1 MRRAKIVC
9 TLGPATDSYDQ
20 IKALVEAGMDV
31 ARLNLSHGTHAEHEE
46 RYHHVRKASDET
58 GRSVGILA
66 DLQGPKI
73 RLGHFTEGPAL
84 LERGDTF
91 TITTEDEAE
100 GNQQGCGT
108 THPGLATDVTPGER
122 ILVDDGKVCLQVTD
136 IDGPHIHTTV
146 IEGGIVSDHKGLNLP
161 GAAVSVPALSDKDET
176 DLRWA
181 LRTGCDVI
189 ALSFVRSGRDIQDVH
204 RIMDE
209 EGRRLPVIA
218 KVEKPQAVEA
228 IDDIV
233 AAFDGIMVARGDL
246 GVEMPLEHV
255 PIVQKRAIKLAKRN
269 AKPVIV
275 ATQMLDSMID
285 NSRPTR
291 AEASDVA
298 NAVIDGTDAVMLS
311 GETSVGKYPI
321 ETVRTMAK
329 IVEAAE
335 EDILAKGLPPL
346 TERNKPRTQGG
357 AVARAAAEMGDF
369 LGAKFLVAFTQSGD
383 TAKRLSRYR
392 SPIPL
397 LAFTPD
403 PATRSQLTLTW
414 GVETFLGPHVDSTDA
429 MVDQVDELLLK
440 YGRCQKGDVVV
451 ITAGSPPGSRARRT
465 WCGCITSGRTTAPSR
480 GLRLVLGAYVCVH
493 EGHGGFAGDG
503 DVERVAA
510 PGQGGPFDAHLV
522 ECVGEQLPDVVRL
535 VGEEVPRVFVALAFA
550 AHEASRPVRD
560 AAPVGVDEA
569 ADEFPGVGVDDV
581 LLPGFEGN
589 EALVLPAGAVLGK
602 QACQV
607 LVVSL
612 DGLTTDALYAMHV
625 VRGEDGSHRGF
636 GLVRHAWPRVGTRD
650 HQAGHAVVHIVAD
663 VSVSEVLT

>member
-31 ARLNLSHGTHAEHEE
+31 ARFNLSHGSHAEHEQ
-46 RYHHVRKASDET
+46 RYHHVRKASEET

-73 RLGHFTEGPAL
+73 RLGRFREGPVL

-91 TITTEDEAE
+91 TITVEPLAD
-100 GNQQGCGT
+100 GDKNICGT
-108 THPGLATDVTPGER
+108 TYDGLAADVTPGER
-122 ILVDDGKVCLQVTD
+122 ILVDDGRVALQVASV
-136 IDGPHIHTTV
+136 DGPRVRTTV
-146 IEGGIVSDHKGLNLP
+146 LEGGVVSDHKGLNLP
-161 GAAVSVPALSDKDET
+161 GVAVSVPALSEKDVD

-181 LRTGCDVI
+181 LRIGADVI
-189 ALSFVRSGRDIQDVH
+189 ALSFVRSGKDIVDVH
-204 RIMDE
+204 RVMTE

-218 KVEKPQAVEA
+218 KVEKPQAVEN

-246 GVEMPLEHV
+246 GVEMPLEQV
-255 PIVQKRAIKLAKRN
+255 PIVQKRAVKLAKRN

-298 NAVIDGTDAVMLS
+298 NAIIDGTDAVMLS
-311 GETSVGKYPI
+311 GETSVGKHPI
-321 ETVRTMAK
+321 ETVRTMSR

-335 EDILAKGLPPL
+335 EDLAAAGLPPL
-346 TERNKPRTQGG
+346 TDRSKPRTQGG

-403 PATRSQLTLTW
+403 AATRAQLNLTW
-414 GVETFLGPHVDSTDA
+414 GVETFLGPHVESTDA
-429 MVDQVDELLLK
+429 MVAQVDEELLRI
-440 YGRCQKGDVVV
+440 GRCEKGDVIV
-451 ITAGSPPGSRARRT
+451 ITAGSPPGVAGST
-465 WCGCITSGRTTAPSR
+465 N
-480 GLRLVLGAYVCVH
+480 LVRVH
-493 EGHGGFAGDG
+493 H
-503 DVERVAA
+503 
-510 PGQGGPFDAHLV
+510 
-522 ECVGEQLPDVVRL
+522 VGE
-535 VGEEVPRVFVALAFA
+535 
-550 AHEASRPVRD
+550 
-560 AAPVGVDEA
+560 
-569 ADEFPGVGVDDV
+569 DDS
-581 LLPGFEGN
+581 P
-589 EALVLPAGAVLGK
+589 K
-602 QACQV
+602 
-607 LVVSL
+607 
-612 DGLTTDALYAMHV
+612 
-625 VRGEDGSHRGF
+625 
-636 GLVRHAWPRVGTRD
+636 
-650 HQAGHAVVHIVAD
+650 
-663 VSVSEVLT
+663 

>member
-31 ARLNLSHGTHAEHEE
+31 ARLNLSHGSHADHEE
-46 RYHHVRKASDET
+46 RYQHVRKASDET

-73 RLGHFTEGPAL
+73 RLGRFTEGPVL

-91 TITTEDEAE
+91 TITVEEGTEGDR
-100 GNQQGCGT
+100 QTCGT
-108 THPGLATDVTPGER
+108 TYSGLAADVAPGER
-122 ILVDDGKVCLQVTD
+122 ILVDDGKVCLEVTSV
-136 IDGPHIHTTV
+136 DGPRVHTTV
-146 IEGGIVSDHKGLNLP
+146 IEGGMVSDNKGLNLP
-161 GAAVSVPALSDKDET
+161 GVAVSVPALSDKDEE

-189 ALSFVRSGRDIQDVH
+189 ALSFVRSGRDIDDVH
-204 RIMDE
+204 RIMKE
-209 EGRRLPVIA
+209 EGRHLPVIA
-218 KVEKPQAVEA
+218 KVEKPQAVDN

-246 GVEMPLEHV
+246 GVEMPLEQV

-275 ATQMLDSMID
+275 ATQMLDSMIE

-311 GETSVGKYPI
+311 GETSVGKYPV
-321 ETVRTMAK
+321 ETVRTMAR

-346 TERNKPRTQGG
+346 TDRNKPRTQAG
-357 AVARAAAEMGDF
+357 AVARAAADMGDF

-383 TAKRLSRYR
+383 TVRRLSRYR

-403 PATRSQLTLTW
+403 PATRAQLNLTW
-414 GVETFLGPHVDSTDA
+414 GVESLLGPHVDSTDA
-429 MVDQVDELLLK
+429 MVDQVDDLLLQ
-440 YGRCQKGDVVV
+440 YGHCQKGDIVV
-451 ITAGSPPGSRARRT
+451 ITAGSPPGV
-465 WCGCITSGRTTAPSR
+465 SGSTN
-480 GLRLVLGAYVCVH
+480 LVRVH
-493 EGHGGFAGDG
+493 HI
-503 DVERVAA
+503 
-510 PGQGGPFDAHLV
+510 
-522 ECVGEQLPDVVRL
+522 
-535 VGEEVPRVFVALAFA
+535 
-550 AHEASRPVRD
+550 
-560 AAPVGVDEA
+560 
-569 ADEFPGVGVDDV
+569 
-581 LLPGFEGN
+581 
-589 EALVLPAGAVLGK
+589 
-602 QACQV
+602 
-607 LVVSL
+607 
-612 DGLTTDALYAMHV
+612 
-625 VRGEDGSHRGF
+625 GEDDT
-636 GLVRHAWPRVGTRD
+636 PK
-650 HQAGHAVVHIVAD
+650 
-663 VSVSEVLT
+663 

>member
-9 TLGPATDSYDQ
+9 TLGPATDSYEQ

-31 ARLNLSHGTHAEHEE
+31 ARFNLSHGTYAEHEE
-46 RYHHVRKASDET
+46 RYRHVRKASDET

-73 RLGHFTEGPAL
+73 RLGRFREGPVL
-84 LERGDTF
+84 LERGDEF
-91 TITTEDEAE
+91 TITVEPDI
-100 GNQQGCGT
+100 QGDRQTCGT
-108 THPGLATDVTPGER
+108 TYDGLAADVTTGER
-122 ILVDDGKVCLQVTD
+122 ILVDDGKVTLEVTGV
-136 IDGPHIHTTV
+136 DGPRVRTIV
-146 IEGGIVSDHKGLNLP
+146 IEGGMVSDHKGLNLP
-161 GAAVSVPALSDKDET
+161 GVAVSVPALSDKDQE

-181 LRTGCDVI
+181 LRTGADVI

-218 KVEKPQAVEA
+218 KVEKPQAVDN

-246 GVEMPLEHV
+246 GVEMPLEQV

-311 GETSVGKYPI
+311 SETSVGKYPV
-321 ETVRTMAK
+321 ETVRTMSR
-329 IVEAAE
+329 IIEAAE

-346 TERNKPRTQGG
+346 TDRNKPRTQGG

-383 TAKRLSRYR
+383 TVRRLSRYR

-397 LAFTPD
+397 LAFTPT
-403 PATRSQLTLTW
+403 PSTRSQLNLTW

-429 MVDQVDELLLK
+429 MVDQVDELLLQ
-440 YGRCQKGDVVV
+440 YGRCRKGDIVV
-451 ITAGSPPGSRARRT
+451 ITAGSPPGV
-465 WCGCITSGRTTAPSR
+465 SGSTN
-480 GLRLVLGAYVCVH
+480 LVRVH
-493 EGHGGFAGDG
+493 HI
-503 DVERVAA
+503 
-510 PGQGGPFDAHLV
+510 
-522 ECVGEQLPDVVRL
+522 
-535 VGEEVPRVFVALAFA
+535 
-550 AHEASRPVRD
+550 
-560 AAPVGVDEA
+560 
-569 ADEFPGVGVDDV
+569 
-581 LLPGFEGN
+581 
-589 EALVLPAGAVLGK
+589 
-602 QACQV
+602 
-607 LVVSL
+607 
-612 DGLTTDALYAMHV
+612 
-625 VRGEDGSHRGF
+625 GEDDS
-636 GLVRHAWPRVGTRD
+636 PK
-650 HQAGHAVVHIVAD
+650 
-663 VSVSEVLT
+663 

>member
-31 ARLNLSHGTHAEHEE
+31 ARLNLSHGSHADHEE
-46 RYHHVRKASDET
+46 RYQRVRKASDET

-73 RLGHFTEGPAL
+73 RLGRFTEGPVL

-91 TITTEDEAE
+91 TITVEEDT
-100 GNQQGCGT
+100 QGDRHTCGT
-108 THPGLATDVTPGER
+108 TYSGLAADVAAGER
-122 ILVDDGKVCLQVTD
+122 ILVDDGKVCLEVTSV
-136 IDGPHIHTTV
+136 DGPRVHTTV
-146 IEGGIVSDHKGLNLP
+146 IEGGMVSDNKGLNLP
-161 GAAVSVPALSDKDET
+161 GVAVSVPALSDKDEE

-189 ALSFVRSGRDIQDVH
+189 ALSFVRSGRDIDDVH
-204 RIMDE
+204 RIMKE
-209 EGRRLPVIA
+209 EGRHLPVIA
-218 KVEKPQAVEA
+218 KVEKPQAVDN

-246 GVEMPLEHV
+246 GVEMPLEQV

-275 ATQMLDSMID
+275 ATQMLDSMIE

-311 GETSVGKYPI
+311 GETSVGKYPV
-321 ETVRTMAK
+321 ETVRTMAR

-346 TERNKPRTQGG
+346 TDRNKPRTQAG
-357 AVARAAAEMGDF
+357 AVARAAADMGDF

-383 TAKRLSRYR
+383 TVRRLSRYR

-403 PATRSQLTLTW
+403 PATRAQLNLTW
-414 GVETFLGPHVDSTDA
+414 GVESLLGPHVDSTDA
-429 MVDQVDELLLK
+429 MVDQVDELLLQ
-440 YGRCQKGDVVV
+440 YGHCQKGDIVV
-451 ITAGSPPGSRARRT
+451 ITAGSPPGV
-465 WCGCITSGRTTAPSR
+465 SGSTN
-480 GLRLVLGAYVCVH
+480 LVRVH
-493 EGHGGFAGDG
+493 HI
-503 DVERVAA
+503 
-510 PGQGGPFDAHLV
+510 
-522 ECVGEQLPDVVRL
+522 
-535 VGEEVPRVFVALAFA
+535 
-550 AHEASRPVRD
+550 
-560 AAPVGVDEA
+560 
-569 ADEFPGVGVDDV
+569 
-581 LLPGFEGN
+581 
-589 EALVLPAGAVLGK
+589 
-602 QACQV
+602 
-607 LVVSL
+607 
-612 DGLTTDALYAMHV
+612 
-625 VRGEDGSHRGF
+625 GEDDS
-636 GLVRHAWPRVGTRD
+636 PK
-650 HQAGHAVVHIVAD
+650 
-663 VSVSEVLT
+663 